1 MLSAAFEGEFFG
13 ETFGVWRLIVANQL
27 KLNTALLYYT
37 GRDPDTSDVIHYWQ
51 IHPIEI
57 SEKGVPLLKEGR
69 PVEMKELEALC
80 RATLPNLVRSIGWID
95 PGLLAY
101 GVGVAGPLVFFRPE
115 VRRPIYFGRQTK
127 LPSGVVL
134 WPSLVFVAHSRRL
147 SVFVVKGPERPQWP
161 TPLLMAPFLN
171 VNSRHEVCLGSSKAP
186 RECLPQDMEGWAE
199 AFYKSAFTHTNAP
212 DDHFLK
218 KGSIVQLWKE
228 LLSGARKRFPY
239 HLLKPAGMNLEQL
252 LQRIGLDESKR

>member
-1 MLSAAFEGEFFG
+1 MVQTLH
-13 ETFGVWRLIVANQL
+13 
-27 KLNTALLYYT
+27 LNVALLHYT
-37 GRDPDTSDVIHYWQ
+37 GRDPDRSDVIHYWQ
-51 IHPIEI
+51 IHPVEI
-57 SEKGVPLLKEGR
+57 SEKGIPLLKEGR

-80 RATLPNLVRSIGWID
+80 RATLPNLVRNIGWID

-127 LPSGVVL
+127 LPSGRVL

-147 SVFVVKGPERPQWP
+147 SVFVVKGSERPALS

-171 VNSRHEVCLGSSKAP
+171 VDTRHEVCLGSSQAP
-186 RECLPQDMEGWAE
+186 RECRPQDMERWAE

-212 DDHFLK
+212 DHHFLK
-218 KGSIVQLWKE
+218 KGTMVQLWKE
-228 LLSGARKRFPY
+228 LLSGKRKHFPY
-239 HLLKPAGMNLEQL
+239 HLLNPAGITLRQL
-252 LQRIGLDESKR
+252 LERIGLHEQKR

>member
-1 MLSAAFEGEFFG
+1 M
-13 ETFGVWRLIVANQL
+13 ANQL
-27 KLNTALLYYT
+27 ELNTALLYFT
-37 GRDPDTSDVIHYWQ
+37 GCDPDSSEAIHYWQ

-57 SEKGVPLLKEGR
+57 SEKGIPLLKEGH

-80 RATLPNLVRSIGWID
+80 KTTLPSLVRNIGWID

-101 GVGVAGPLVFFRPE
+101 GVGAEGPLVFFRPE
-115 VRRPIYFGRQTK
+115 VRRPIYFGRQTN

-147 SVFVVKGPERPQWP
+147 SVFAVKGSERPQRP

-171 VNSRHEVCLGSSKAP
+171 VNSHHEVCLGSSEAP
-186 RECLPQDMEGWAE
+186 KECRPQEMAGWAE

-212 DDHFLK
+212 DHHFLK
-218 KGSIVQLWKE
+218 KGTIVQLWGE
-228 LLSGARKRFPY
+228 LLSASRKRFPY
-239 HLLKPAGMNLEQL
+239 HLLKPAGITLGQL
-252 LQRIGLDESKR
+252 LERIRLDECKR